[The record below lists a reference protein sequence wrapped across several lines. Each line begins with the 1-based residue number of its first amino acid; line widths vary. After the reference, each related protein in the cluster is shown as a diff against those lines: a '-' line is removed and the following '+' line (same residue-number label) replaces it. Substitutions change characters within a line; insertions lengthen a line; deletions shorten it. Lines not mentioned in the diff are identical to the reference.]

1 MDLLG
6 LFANQAAI
14 AVDLL
19 LRARKAE
26 QLLDEKGDLAVVA
39 QLAATVD
46 SLADERREAG
56 LRLLADLAETLGV
69 ETSA

>member
-19 LRARKAE
+19 LRARQAE
-26 QLLDEKGDLAVVA
+26 RLLDEEGDGSGDLAVVA
-39 QLAATVD
+39 KLAASVNTLD
-46 SLADERREAG
+46 EDQRAAGMRLLRNLADT
-56 LRLLADLAETLGV
+56 LET
-69 ETSA
+69 